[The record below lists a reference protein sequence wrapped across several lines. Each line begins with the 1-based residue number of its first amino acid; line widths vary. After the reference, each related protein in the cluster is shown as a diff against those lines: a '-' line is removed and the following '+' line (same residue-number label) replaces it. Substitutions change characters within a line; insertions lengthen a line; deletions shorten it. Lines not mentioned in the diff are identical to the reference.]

1 MEQSAGWSGQI
12 LRINLTEQTHT
23 ISPTAEYKAVIG
35 SQGINQYIL
44 IKELPVGTDP
54 LSPENILVFGAG
66 PLVGTMA
73 PASCRMSID
82 CKNVLTGGTG
92 SANVGGH
99 FAPELKRAGYDHIV
113 VTGKA
118 DHPVVLS
125 IKDDAVGFLDASHIW
140 GKGIQETSRQI
151 REEMDDP
158 RVRMAS
164 IGPAG
169 ENLVAF
175 ACIMVDE
182 GRAAGFSGC
191 GAVMGSKN
199 LKAIAV
205 RGSRKIPIAHPAF
218 LKETAA
224 DIRKRIDSSPDVEKM
239 REGGTHLLAAAGGP
253 THSGPQ
259 GTRNLQDGFWSK
271 EKSKNVKEPV
281 FKPYELKKLACF
293 NCPVHCSH
301 LYEIPDGENKGRQ
314 TEGIQ
319 ANTVRA
325 FSSNLDI
332 DDPKVVLNAN
342 FLCNDLGLDVDG
354 TGAAL
359 GWAFECFEKGL
370 LSEQDTQGVKFNWGN
385 GEAALALIKKI
396 ALRQDIGDLLAGGV
410 LEAAKKFG
418 RKSEEYAMHIK
429 GAPLN
434 ESCMRTHKGWA
445 LGIVTSTR
453 GAGHL
458 RGAPNTEQKTIPP
471 EISRKLWGIPNADDP
486 GSYEDKAKLVA
497 WFEAF
502 KAVVDA
508 LGLCYFTTYWRDIH
522 LIGPKDMSDL
532 LYGATG
538 LKIHEDELLKIGEKI
553 VNIEKAFNTLHA
565 GFSRKDD
572 RPPERLFRSSVSQGP
587 FKGAYLDPE
596 KWETMLNE
604 YYDCHGWD
612 RETGRQTEAC
622 LDALELPAFIKGRL
636 KAQNRLIQSD

>member
-1 MEQSAGWSGQI
+1 MEQSFGWSGSI
-12 LRINLTEQTHT
+12 LRINLTEQTYT
-23 ISPTAEYKAVIG
+23 ISPTAEYKAFIG

-44 IKELPVGTDP
+44 IKELPDGIDP
-54 LSPENILVFGAG
+54 LSPENILAFGAG
-66 PLVGTMA
+66 PIVGTIA
-73 PASCRMSID
+73 PTSCRMSID

-99 FAPELKRAGYDHIV
+99 FAPELKRAGYDHII

-118 DHPVVLS
+118 DKPVVLS
-125 IKDDAVGFLDASHIW
+125 IKDEGVSFIDASHVW
-140 GKGIQETSRQI
+140 GMGVQDTSRQI
-151 REEMDDP
+151 KEQLKDP
-158 RVRMAS
+158 RIRMAS

-175 ACIMVDE
+175 ACIIVDE

-205 RGSRKIPIAHPAF
+205 RGSGKIPIAHPDY
-218 LKETAA
+218 LKETSA
-224 DIRKRIDSSPDVEKM
+224 DIRKRIDSSPDIEKM

-253 THSGPQ
+253 THTGPQ

-271 EKSKNVKEPV
+271 DKSKKVKEPE
-281 FKPYELKKLACF
+281 FKPFEIKKMACF
-293 NCPVHCSH
+293 NCPIHCSH
-301 LYEIPDGENKGRQ
+301 LYEIPDGEYKGRH

-332 DDPKVVLNAN
+332 DDPKVVLKAN

-359 GWAFECFEKGL
+359 GWAFECFENGL
-370 LSEQDTQGVKFNWGN
+370 LSEKDTEGIRFNWGN
-385 GEAALALIKKI
+385 GESALILIKKI
-396 ALRQDIGDLLAGGV
+396 AQRQGIGDLLAEGV
-410 LEAAKKFG
+410 RVASNTFG
-418 RKSEEYAMHIK
+418 RNTEEYAMHIK
-429 GAPLN
+429 GAPIN

-458 RGAPNTEQKTIPP
+458 RGAPNTEQKTIPSDV
-471 EISRKLWGIPNADDP
+471 SRRLWGIPNADEP
-486 GSYEDKAKLVA
+486 GSYEGKPKLVA

-508 LGLCYFTTYWRDIH
+508 MGLCYFATYWRDMN

-532 LYGATG
+532 FYGATG
-538 LKIHEDELLKIGEKI
+538 IRVNEEELLKMGEKI
-553 VNIEKAFNTLHA
+553 VNLEKAFNTLHA

-572 RPPERLFRSSVSQGP
+572 FPPERLHKSSVSQGP
-587 FKGAYLDPE
+587 FKGEYLDQE
-596 KWETMLNE
+596 RWESMLNE

-612 RETGRQTEAC
+612 KETGYQTEAC
-622 LDALELPAFIKGRL
+622 LDALEFPSFIKNRL
-636 KAQNRLIQSD
+636 KSKNRLVR